1 MIDITNKQTERS
13 PQRLFFYRPA
23 SFSRRVEKMEGQYI
37 YERYNTR
44 GGIIIMIILVRTAQH
59 SYAAFHALSNPV
71 LEDV

>member
-1 MIDITNKQTERS
+1 MMIDINKQNGPRNAS
-13 PQRLFFYRPA
+13 
-23 SFSRRVEKMEGQYI
+23 SFSSRVLFAPRGEEGQYI

-59 SYAAFHALSNPV
+59 SYTAFHALSNPV